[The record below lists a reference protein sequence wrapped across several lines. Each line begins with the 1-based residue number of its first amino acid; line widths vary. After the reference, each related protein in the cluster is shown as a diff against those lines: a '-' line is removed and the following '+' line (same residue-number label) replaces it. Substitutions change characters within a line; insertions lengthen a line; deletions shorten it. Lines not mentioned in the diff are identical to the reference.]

1 MGNIRGMLRYIGD
14 RYRMSK
20 PNLKTKDKRT
30 RTIKGENNQIE
41 ENLSQVF
48 RTDEKISGIQILMIF
63 RHSTERVF

>member
-1 MGNIRGMLRYIGD
+1 
-14 RYRMSK
+14 MSK